1 MLMPASS
8 EFMTLCRS
16 QVAILTQALG
26 ASLSIVYLTEEFVE
40 GAEARLVPIVAYP
53 ETTQT
58 FYESRL
64 ALPSTEINAINQ
76 APQISAAP
84 LPLESSA
91 VLLPPLESEP
101 DDFGGSEGSLL
112 QQRQIILP
120 LMHEGVVLGLLVTAR
135 EDRSWNEWE
144 RSQIDR
150 IAETLTIACVLDQR
164 YHWLEHDQRQQQDL
178 RSRQTELMDNLLH
191 QFRNPLT
198 ALKTFGKLL
207 LKRLMPSD
215 ANRDVA
221 TSIVRETDRLQEL
234 LQQFERVVDLIDDVT
249 PTRVLPPAKQ
259 PSEVAVPTGEARL
272 EPLPIESSPIPLL
285 PASGLAGDAVLE
297 LKPCWIAEIIAPLLA
312 SATAIAQE
320 RNLNLQTEIPA
331 NLPPVLANELA
342 LREVLSNLIDNAL
355 KYTPAQGHI
364 LVQVGMQRVTQQ
376 AKQQAVAIS
385 DTGLGIPSTDLE
397 HVFERHYR
405 GVQAQGNIP
414 GTGLGLAIAQELI
427 QQMQGDI
434 QVFSPAL
441 VQPNASV
448 ENATQTPGTTF
459 VIWLTVA
466 DRLNKHPDET

>member
-40 GAEARLVPIVAYP
+40 GSEARLVPIVAYP

-64 ALPSTEINAINQ
+64 ALPSTEINTVNQ
-76 APQISAAP
+76 VPQISASPAQ
-84 LPLESSA
+84 LESST
-91 VLLPPLESEP
+91 VLLPPSESEP
-101 DDFGGSEGSLL
+101 DEFDAEGSLL

-135 EDRSWNEWE
+135 DDRSWNEWE
-144 RSQIDR
+144 RNQIDR
-150 IAETLTIACVLDQR
+150 IAETLTLACVLDQR
-164 YHWLEHDQRQQQDL
+164 YHWLEHEQRQQQDL

-207 LKRLMPSD
+207 LKRLAPPD
-215 ANRDVA
+215 PNRDVA

-234 LQQFERVVDLIDDVT
+234 LQQFERVVDLIDDAPP
-249 PTRVLPPAKQ
+249 PTKVLPPTGQ
-259 PSEVAVPTGEARL
+259 STGGTVPTAEARL
-272 EPLPIESSPIPLL
+272 EPLIESAPIPLL
-285 PASGLAGDAVLE
+285 PASGLVGDTVLE

-320 RNLNLQTEIPA
+320 RNLSLQAEISA
-331 NLPPVLANELA
+331 NLPPVLANEVA

-364 LVQVGMQRVTQQ
+364 LVQAGMQRVTQQ
-376 AKQQAVAIS
+376 GEQQAVAIS
-385 DTGLGIPSTDLE
+385 DTGLGIPPTDLE

-427 QQMQGDI
+427 QQMRGGI

-441 VQPNASV
+441 VQPYAPTEST
-448 ENATQTPGTTF
+448 AKTPGTTF
-459 VIWLTVA
+459 IIWLTVA
-466 DRLNKHPDET
+466 DRPNTQPDET